1 MKIKSKDEISAEE
14 YWNFHEFY
22 DASMHQCRRIAAS
35 VATEQALEPRVI
47 KATYTRAHSGCI
59 VSRSFQIQRAGIT
72 YFLLSPPAVER
83 NRIIAAGKINTGEV
97 EGPEEQPSR
106 ERVLRMS

>member
-1 MKIKSKDEISAEE
+1 MQANRRATKRALKS
-14 YWNFHEFY
+14 
-22 DASMHQCRRIAAS
+22 
-35 VATEQALEPRVI
+35 RVI

-83 NRIIAAGKINTGEV
+83 NRIIAAGKINTGEA
-97 EGPEEQPSR
+97 ESPEERPSR

>member
-1 MKIKSKDEISAEE
+1 
-14 YWNFHEFY
+14 
-22 DASMHQCRRIAAS
+22 MHQCERIAAS
-35 VATEQALEPRVI
+35 VATKQALEPRVI

-72 YFLLSPPAVER
+72 YFLLSPLAVER
-83 NRIIAAGKINTGEV
+83 NRIIAGKINTGEA
-97 EGPEEQPSR
+97 ESPEERPSR